1 MKGGGALMLAAGAV
15 DLAQVVMD
23 DESTGEDYGESIGS
37 TAGGM
42 GGMWAG
48 AAAGAALGSVVP
60 IIGTAIGGILGGAL
74 GAWLGSEAGGALGGM
89 AGSAVDRLRSPD
101 EVAAAVTNADN
112 RQITFAPQIQVNG
125 ADQATSEA
133 LANQVMAKM
142 RGEFVPLMMA
152 DPLAVRRGA
161 ALTDGSD

>member
-1 MKGGGALMLAAGAV
+1 EFV
-15 DLAQVVMD
+15 
-23 DESTGEDYGESIGS
+23 
-37 TAGGM
+37 
-42 GGMWAG
+42 
-48 AAAGAALGSVVP
+48 
-60 IIGTAIGGILGGAL
+60 
-74 GAWLGSEAGGALGGM
+74 
-89 AGSAVDRLRSPD
+89 
-101 EVAAAVTNADN
+101 AAVTQSGN
-112 RQITFAPQIQVNG
+112 RQSPFEPQIQVNG